1 MPPVVLADNRSLLG
15 LEEESIAIRF
25 SINSDSPSVQT
36 SDIRWYFIPDDTSD
50 DSDFTDI
57 TEQRL
62 IGETLLV
69 FSESRLELT
78 LSGLTQDAAGIY
90 MLVATN
96 PAGMAFDN
104 TNLTI
109 QGIFIKL

>member
-1 MPPVVLADNRSLLG
+1 M
-15 LEEESIAIRF
+15 
-25 SINSDSPSVQT
+25 QT
-36 SDIRWYFIPDDTSD
+36 SDIRWYFIPDEASN

-57 TEQRL
+57 TEQTL
-62 IGETLLV
+62 IGETMLM
-69 FSESRLELT
+69 FSMSRPELT

-96 PAGMAFDN
+96 PAGMAFDY

-109 QGIFIKL
+109 QGIFTKL